1 MFSFGC
7 FLAPVISE
15 AFLST
20 GTSEESRLLL
30 EDGGL
35 PMDRKAALARDLL
48 WFLRRRH
55 HSPLRDGE
63 DAAAAAAAGG
73 SGSGSGHKLEHPGG
87 LLMLLMHPKRLWFNG
102 ESGIALLYPLIGK
115 PSW

>member
-1 MFSFGC
+1 MCLDIWSGSDSGPHVHSIHFMFSFGC

-30 EDGGL
+30 EDGAGAL
-35 PMDRKAALARDLL
+35 PMDR
-48 WFLRRRH
+48 
-55 HSPLRDGE
+55 
-63 DAAAAAAAGG
+63 AAAASAAGG